1 MQTRSIGSLSV
12 SVVGVGCNNFGSR
25 LDEARTKE
33 VVTAALDAG
42 ITLFDTADT
51 YGGQRSEEFLG
62 RSPRDPARRRRR
74 RHQVRHASPRR
85 RGRRARVRPTCV
97 RGRASDGSART
108 GSTST
113 SCTPPTTPSRSP
125 TRWARSTSSCR
136 RARCSKSA
144 ARTSPRPRSTRP
156 RRRHGAA
163 RGSAASR
170 TSTRSC
176 GARPRTTGFSRP
188 ARATTSRSCPTT
200 RSRTGC
206 SPARC
211 VRGEPPPEGTRLAAL
226 PEERRGHWLSDE
238 LLDRVESIRSI
249 GDAHGASMLSFAFS
263 WLLSHDPVASVIAG
277 ATSPAQVRANAGAPV
292 ALDPAVL
299 AELDRDRVVAAT
311 RPSPRRRAW

>member
-42 ITLFDTADT
+42 ITFFDTADT

-62 RSPRDPARRRRR
+62 RALGTRRDDVVVATKFGMPVPDGAGAAPEYVRRACEASLATARHGPDRPLPAARPR
-74 RHQVRHASPRR
+74 RHRPDRRHP
-85 RGRRARVRPTCV
+85 
-97 RGRASDGSART
+97 GRAPRA
-108 GSTST
+108 
-113 SCTPPTTPSRSP
+113 
-125 TRWARSTSSCR
+125 ACR
-136 RARCSKSA
+136 RARCVEVGCSNFTAAQIDEAASA
-144 ARTSPRPRSTRP
+144 ARGRTRFRSVQNQFSLLWRAP
-156 RRRHGAA
+156 EDDGVLQAC
-163 RGSAASR
+163 ASDDLALLPYYPLAN
-170 TSTRSC
+170 
-176 GARPRTTGFSRP
+176 GLLTGKV
-188 ARATTSRSCPTT
+188 
-200 RSRTGC
+200 
-206 SPARC
+206 

-249 GDAHGASMLSFAFS
+249 GDAHGVSMLSLAFS

-299 AELDRDRVVAAT
+299 AELDRA
-311 RPSPRRRAW
+311 S